1 MTTPVTFP
9 CPDCGTGTLRVKD
22 GKWGPF
28 YGCSNFPT
36 CHATHDAHPNGEPV
50 GIPADAATRELR
62 KRFHTLFDAVV
73 AADGDDDKDAV
84 YRWLAE
90 ELRIPVE
97 QAHAGVMDAAT
108 ATRAIRRLERE
119 LQEMQDEQRR
129 TDDAKA
135 SAA

>member
-1 MTTPVTFP
+1 VTTQTFP

-36 CHATHDAHPNGEPV
+36 CHATHDAHQDGSPV
-50 GIPADAATRELR
+50 GIPADAATRALR
-62 KRFHTLFDAVV
+62 KQFHVLFDEVV

-84 YRWLAE
+84 YRWLAQ
-90 ELRIPVE
+90 ELRLTETGV
-97 QAHAGVMDAAT
+97 HAGVMDAAT

-119 LQEMQDEQRR
+119 LQEIQNEQRR
-129 TDDAKA
+129 TDNAKA
-135 SAA
+135 SVA